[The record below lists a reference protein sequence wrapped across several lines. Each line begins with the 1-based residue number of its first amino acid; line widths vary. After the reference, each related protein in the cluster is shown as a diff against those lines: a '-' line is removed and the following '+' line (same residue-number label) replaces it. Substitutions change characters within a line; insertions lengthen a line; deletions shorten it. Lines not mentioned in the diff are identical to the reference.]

1 LNDFK
6 FLNLLVGKYY
16 LGDDQIR
23 DEEMGRACDTCGEE
37 KKYIQGFGGKAKG
50 NRQLV
55 RLKIYVEG
63 DS

>member
-23 DEEMGRACDTCGEE
+23 DEEMGKACGTYGEE
-37 KKYIQGFGGKAKG
+37 KKYIQGFGT
-50 NRQLV
+50 
-55 RLKIYVEG
+55 EG
-63 DS
+63 